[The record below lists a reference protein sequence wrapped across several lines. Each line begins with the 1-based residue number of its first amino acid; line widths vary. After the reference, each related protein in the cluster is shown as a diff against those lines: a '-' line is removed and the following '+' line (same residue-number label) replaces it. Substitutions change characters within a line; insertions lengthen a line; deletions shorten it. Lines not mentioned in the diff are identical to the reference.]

1 MDVRK
6 TAREIGLFETGIN
19 LARVLDSP
27 DVLAKV
33 DLSMPL
39 PDADIADSVPQIAA
53 WLRGFGKR
61 KYLFLTPEIA
71 LFEEMARLGQ
81 PQEEVTLVLPWDLE
95 PDAKER
101 LRNNPPRGSRVT
113 VLEEPKVPQSFFPG
127 NGMMVVCGYS
137 ACGRPMV
144 LPNTYRMLEHY
155 SGFLG
160 RKVFLPYRELDTAAR
175 YDGWM
180 EVCQNRLSTEWRRS
194 L

>member
-1 MDVRK
+1 MNVRK
-6 TAREIGLFETGIN
+6 TAREIGLFEAGIN
-19 LARVLDSP
+19 LARVLDSE
-27 DVLAKV
+27 DALARGGA
-33 DLSMPL
+33 SMPL
-39 PDADIADSVPQIAA
+39 PDRDIAGCVPQIAA

-71 LFEEMARLGQ
+71 LMEELAKLGD
-81 PQEEVTLVLPWDLE
+81 PQEEVILVIPHDLE
-95 PDAKER
+95 ADAKER
-101 LRNNPPRGSRVT
+101 IRNNLPRGIRVT
-113 VLEEPKVPQSFFPG
+113 ALEEPDFPQSVFPSDSL
-127 NGMMVVCGYS
+127 MVVCGYS

-144 LPNTYRMLEHY
+144 LPDTYRMLEHY

>member
-19 LARVLDSP
+19 LARVLGSP

-39 PDADIADSVPQIAA
+39 PDEDIADSVPQIAA

-71 LFEEMARLGQ
+71 LIEEMAKLGQ

-101 LRNNPPRGSRVT
+101 LRNNLPRGIWVT
-113 VLEEPKVPQSFFPG
+113 VLEEPNFPQSFFPG

-144 LPNTYRMLEHY
+144 LTDTYRMLEHY

-175 YDGWM
+175 YEGWM
-180 EVCQNRLSTEWRRS
+180 EVCQNRLSTEWRKPS
-194 L
+194 

>member
-71 LFEEMARLGQ
+71 LMEELAKLGD
-81 PQEEVTLVLPWDLE
+81 PQEEVILVIPHDLE
-95 PDAKER
+95 ADAKER
-101 LRNNPPRGSRVT
+101 IRNNLPRGIRVT
-113 VLEEPKVPQSFFPG
+113 ALEEPDFPQSVFPSDSL
-127 NGMMVVCGYS
+127 MVVCGYS
-137 ACGRPMV
+137 ACGRPMSSRT
-144 LPNTYRMLEHY
+144 PIGCWST
-155 SGFLG
+155 
-160 RKVFLPYRELDTAAR
+160 TADFWAGKSFSPIGSWTPPPGMR
-175 YDGWM
+175 AGWKC
-180 EVCQNRLSTEWRRS
+180 VKTV
-194 L
+194 